1 MLRAPFLYPRNSYDL
16 DMTFK
21 SFVEQYTADM
31 QTRIKENTWATK
43 EHIMGVQTKSWT
55 DYAAKPR

>member
-1 MLRAPFLYPRNSYDL
+1 
-16 DMTFK
+16 MTFK